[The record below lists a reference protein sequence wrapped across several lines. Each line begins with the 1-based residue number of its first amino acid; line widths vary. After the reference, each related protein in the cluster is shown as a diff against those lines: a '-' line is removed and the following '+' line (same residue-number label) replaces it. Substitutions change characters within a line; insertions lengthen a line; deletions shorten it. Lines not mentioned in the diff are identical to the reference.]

1 MQRTEL
7 GIGNGVSVYVKS
19 SKNRGRDDLP
29 ASLRPSNGLVSRCVK
44 ISLLVVIS
52 D

>member
-1 MQRTEL
+1 M
-7 GIGNGVSVYVKS
+7 YVKN
-19 SKNRGRDDLP
+19 SKRRSLDDLP
-29 ASLRPSNGLVSRCVK
+29 ASLRPSDGLVSRCVK